1 MPWGTKQAV
10 RAPLKDLTTSCVTY
24 RSRSLYAD
32 LTHMPFFTKTLLR
45 LYIIYLYINKYMGK
59 KGRTGEKNMGGGG
72 NRTKTKMVNLS

>member
-1 MPWGTKQAV
+1 
-10 RAPLKDLTTSCVTY
+10 
-24 RSRSLYAD
+24 
-32 LTHMPFFTKTLLR
+32 MPFFTKTLLR